1 MLQAPHA
8 FLASRQ
14 VGSRRELAFYRV
26 HGDLFAYACGI
37 ITLGIIAATVWFRL
51 RRHSKNHHAER
62 TRIRLHSGS
71 RQSPRP
77 SGVSLTTPGSTGNW
91 PL

>member
-26 HGDLFAYACGI
+26 HGGLFAYACGI
-37 ITLGIIAATVWFRL
+37 ITVGIVAATVWARL
-51 RRHSKNHHAER
+51 RRHSKTIMLNE
-62 TRIRLHSGS
+62 LEFSY
-71 RQSPRP
+71 
-77 SGVSLTTPGSTGNW
+77 TPVRDKVRD
-91 PL
+91 LREYL